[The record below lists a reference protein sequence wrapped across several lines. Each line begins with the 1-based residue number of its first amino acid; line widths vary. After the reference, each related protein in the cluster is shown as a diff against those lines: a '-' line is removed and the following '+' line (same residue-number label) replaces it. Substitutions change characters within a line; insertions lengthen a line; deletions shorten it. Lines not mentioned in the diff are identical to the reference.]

1 MSSGWRRTV
10 GNVRSF
16 IGNSLGGLRGGSN
29 VASWIVAGTLAYY
42 LWIKPSQDLKRQQEV
57 CFATS
62 FHLTKF
68 NTTSITRL
76 ISLLLLDWI
85 DSAGKGSTCQFWS
98 LSLHW
103 EAETNSWST
112 GLSCNLFFF
121 FFAMIESWIGI
132 GWIVCRKLD
141 WYTERRIEQTNQRN
155 NLL

>member
-121 FFAMIESWIGI
+121 FFCYDWIM
-132 GWIVCRKLD
+132 D
-141 WYTERRIEQTNQRN
+141 WNWVNCVQETGLIYGKKNRTNKSEE
-155 NLL
+155 